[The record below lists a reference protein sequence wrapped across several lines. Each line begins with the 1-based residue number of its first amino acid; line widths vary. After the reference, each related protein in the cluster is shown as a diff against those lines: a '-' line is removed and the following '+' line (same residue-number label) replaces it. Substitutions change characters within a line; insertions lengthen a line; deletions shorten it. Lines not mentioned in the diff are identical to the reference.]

1 MQPTLNPQPLVF
13 RDLVLLRLIKSPLP
27 ESELQSLVGKIV
39 VAERGDRRLIKRLIR
54 LEKSNYCWL
63 ESDNHFQQFYD
74 SNLFGPTPSETI
86 KGKIYNDFIIRNLL

>member
-13 RDLVLLRLIKSPLP
+13 RDVILYRLLKSPLL

-39 VAERGDRRLIKRLIR
+39 FAERGDRRIIKRLIR

-63 ESDNHFQQFYD
+63 ESDNHSQQFYD

-86 KGKIYNDFIIRNLL
+86 KGKIYNQFIMKN